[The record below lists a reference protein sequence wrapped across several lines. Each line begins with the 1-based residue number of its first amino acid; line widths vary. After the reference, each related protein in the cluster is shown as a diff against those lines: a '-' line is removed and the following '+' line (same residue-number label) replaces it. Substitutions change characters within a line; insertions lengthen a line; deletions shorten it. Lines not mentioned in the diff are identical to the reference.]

1 MEFLL
6 LGGMILLMS
15 LFTKVPAMK
24 QANKA
29 LAGLQIPIG
38 IVVFVVG
45 LSKLMGPVEYGYRP
59 FFAGIMGVIAGA
71 TLVINLFKLIPKA
84 EETIDRVT
92 MILAPFHVLIGSVTI
107 IAALT
112 AMF

>member
-6 LGGMILLMS
+6 LGGMILVMS

-24 QANKA
+24 DANKA
-29 LAGLQIPIG
+29 LTGLQIPVG
-38 IVVFVVG
+38 IVVLVVG
-45 LSKLMGPVEYGYRP
+45 LSGLLGTGNMNA
-59 FFAGIMGVIAGA
+59 FAALMGVIAGI
-71 TLVINLFKLIPKA
+71 TLVISLFKLIPKA
-84 EETIDRVT
+84 QESVDRVST
-92 MILAPFHVLIGSVTI
+92 TLATFQVPIGVITI

>member
-6 LGGMILLMS
+6 LGGMILVMS

-24 QANKA
+24 DANKA
-29 LAGLQIPIG
+29 LTGLQIPVG
-38 IVVFVVG
+38 IVVLVVG
-45 LSKLMGPVEYGYRP
+45 LSLLLGTSNKHAL
-59 FFAGIMGVIAGA
+59 AGVMGVIAGI
-71 TLVINLFKLIPKA
+71 TLIINLFKLVPKA
-84 EETIDRVT
+84 QESVDRVST
-92 MILAPFHVLIGSVTI
+92 VLATFQVPIGIITI